1 MQDLNHTLEEA
12 PPESAPTGKELELVK
27 HFQNEHPE
35 FTLTEIRKVLR
46 HCALELALNQHADEL
61 QRSVGET
68 LHARSKSS

>member
-1 MQDLNHTLEEA
+1 MQDPTHTMEEA

-35 FTLTEIRKVLR
+35 FTITEIRKALR

-68 LHARSKSS
+68 LDARFRSA